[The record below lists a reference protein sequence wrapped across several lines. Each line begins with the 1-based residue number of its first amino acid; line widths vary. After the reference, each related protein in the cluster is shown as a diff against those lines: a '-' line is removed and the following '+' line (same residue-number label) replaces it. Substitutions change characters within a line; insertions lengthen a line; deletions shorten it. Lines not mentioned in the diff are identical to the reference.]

1 MNPYE
6 IANQLAEA
14 LSMHSDIQRL
24 RQLKMRIRNQPAAKS
39 MMDDF
44 FSKQKALAS
53 LYQAGHAPTPSQM
66 EEIQRLV
73 QVLRNHPLCREYIDL
88 EMKIA
93 ELLNE
98 LQQII
103 SEPIRL
109 ATWYSEG
116 IESKE

>member
-1 MNPYE
+1 LNPYE

-14 LSMHSDIQRL
+14 ISMHADIQRL
-24 RQLKMRIRNQPAAKS
+24 RQLKMRIRNQEAAKN

-53 LYQAGHAPTPSQM
+53 LYQSGHSPSPTQV
-66 EEIQRLV
+66 EEIQKLA
-73 QVLRNHPLCREYIDL
+73 QVLSNHPLCREYIDL

-93 ELLNE
+93 NLLNE
-98 LQQII
+98 IQQII

-109 ATWYSEG
+109 ATWYSEE
-116 IESKE
+116 I